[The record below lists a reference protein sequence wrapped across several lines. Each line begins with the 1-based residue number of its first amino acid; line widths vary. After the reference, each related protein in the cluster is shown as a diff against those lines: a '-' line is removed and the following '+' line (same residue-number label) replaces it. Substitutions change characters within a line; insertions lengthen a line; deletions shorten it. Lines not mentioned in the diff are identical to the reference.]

1 MTNEGTSR
9 FPRYPPQIDKGTNGA
24 RALSLFRVFDSL
36 DQRDV
41 LRAVLLAD
49 RPGGV
54 VERLLVGLDEL
65 HAGGLELLR
74 GLRDH
79 LVPQPPLLRLS
90 LARDLP
96 EQVLIRLGERVPGA
110 LGEHQDL
117 GDDEVAGQAVDL
129 AYLVVILREQ
139 GRRIVLSAVHHAGL
153 KRGEELV
160 EAHRDAV
167 AA

>member
-1 MTNEGTSR
+1 MTNGRTSR
-9 FPRYPPQIDKGTNGA
+9 FPRYPPRADKGTNRA
-24 RALSLFRVFDSL
+24 RALSLPRVFDSL
-36 DQRDV
+36 YQRDV

-79 LVPQPPLLRLS
+79 LVPQPALLRLG

-96 EQVLIRLGERVPGA
+96 EQVLVRLGERVPGA
-110 LGEHQDL
+110 LREHQDL
-117 GDDEVAGQAVDL
+117 GDDQV
-129 AYLVVILREQ
+129 R
-139 GRRIVLSAVHHAGL
+139 S
-153 KRGEELV
+153 EEHTSELQ
-160 EAHRDAV
+160 
-167 AA
+167 